1 MVDVPRGPG
10 QRCGAYAHLDP
21 RHVRVYP
28 APPTVSETLSGSPKA
43 GNKPGPVGGTNIVA
57 VEIKSFSTV
66 STWMARAA
74 KWLLSSESS

>member
-10 QRCGAYAHLDP
+10 QRLRSLRHLDP
-21 RHVRVYP
+21 WHVRVYP
-28 APPTVSETLSGSPKA
+28 APATVLETLSGSPKA
-43 GNKPGPVGGTNIVA
+43 GNKRGPLGGTNIVA